1 MMILDN
7 QDFLSRE
14 VYQFEGQFYKGEASS
29 GDYHDVSGNFLI
41 DKISSSPAPIENDWD
56 VKLLP

>member
-14 VYQFEGQFYKGEASS
+14 AYLYEGQFYKGEASAD
-29 GDYHDVSGNFLI
+29 DYNDVSGNFLI
-41 DKISSSPAPIENDWD
+41 DKISSSPTPIENDWE